1 MNHQELYDAHLEV
14 VLADLC
20 RALERC
26 ATTGTGYD
34 GIVLHSGGEI
44 LVHRDDQPHMFRRDF
59 NFARLAPLPGPDHF
73 AVVRPGEKPKLVRVV
88 PRDYWYEAPAD
99 PAVDLTRGFDYA
111 EVAEVEDAIAE
122 LGDTESCAFLG
133 EDFDIAAALGVD
145 DDAIEPET
153 LTASI
158 DWDRAC
164 KTPWEAECVREAAR
178 SAARGHAAVREGA
191 AAGLSERELHH
202 AYIVAAN
209 LIETDTPYP
218 NIIGWN
224 EHASVLHYQ
233 SKDSAKPADA
243 RVLLI
248 DAGASHLGYACD
260 VTRTWAGPGAG
271 ALFGELLD
279 GMDEL
284 QRELV
289 AGVGPQVEYIDLH
302 AAAHEG
308 VAKIL
313 IGAGVLRGSV
323 EELLEK
329 RLTLPFL
336 PHGLGHHLGLQ
347 VHDVAGHQIDP
358 QGTIMDPPAAHPF
371 LRTTRRLEPGHLV
384 TIEPGLYFIPMLLE
398 PVREGEH
405 AASVDWAKIDQLT
418 ACGGI
423 RIEDD
428 ILVTED
434 GREDLTRP
442 LIPGHRD

>member
-1 MNHQELYDAHLEV
+1 VNHQNLYDAHLEV
-14 VLADLC
+14 VLADFQ
-20 RALERC
+20 RALERS
-26 ATTGTGYD
+26 AAAGPGYD

-44 LVHRDDQPHMFRRDF
+44 LVHRDDQPHLFRRDF
-59 NFARLAPLPGPDHF
+59 NFARLVPLPGPDHI
-73 AVVRPGEKPKLVRVV
+73 AVVRPGEKPKLIRVV
-88 PRDYWYEAPAD
+88 PQDYWYESPAD
-99 PAVDLTRGFDYA
+99 PAVELERGFDFV
-111 EVAEVEDAIAE
+111 EVNEVEDAIAAA
-122 LGDTESCAFLG
+122 GDTESCAFLG
-133 EDFDIAAALGVD
+133 EDFEIASALGIDEDSV
-145 DDAIEPET
+145 EPEV

-158 DWDRAC
+158 DWDRGF
-164 KTPWEAECVREAAR
+164 KTAWETECVREAAR
-178 SAARGHAAVREGA
+178 NAARGHAVVREGV

-202 AYIVAAN
+202 AYIAAAN
-209 LIETDTPYP
+209 LVESDTPYP

-224 EHASVLHYQ
+224 EHAAILHYQ
-233 SKDSAKPADA
+233 SKDPRKPVNG

-260 VTRTWAGPGAG
+260 VTRTWAAPGAG
-271 ALFGELLD
+271 ELFNELLD

-308 VAKIL
+308 VARIL
-313 IGAGVLRGSV
+313 IAAGVLRGNM

-358 QGTIMDPPAAHPF
+358 QGTTLDPPAAHPF
-371 LRTTRRLEPGHLV
+371 LRTTRRLEAGHLV
-384 TIEPGLYFIPMLLE
+384 TIEPGLYFIPMLLQ

-405 AASVDWAKIDQLT
+405 AANVDWKKVDQLMG
-418 ACGGI
+418 CGGI

-428 ILVTED
+428 ILVTER

-442 LIPGHRD
+442 LIPGHRA